1 MSKTPRTAAPTR
13 PPAYDFVGD
22 VAREVFA
29 PEPPALTLNAIAQ
42 AYQIHSRQRA
52 FQLIEK
58 FGLETLNNPDKLLA
72 VLLDKGVSSVL
83 RTKLCDPGKITEI
96 KRKLEVL
103 TLIAKHEAAI
113 ATYRKTL

>member
-29 PEPPALTLNAIAQ
+29 PAPPPLSLQAVAT

-58 FGLETLNNPDKLLA
+58 FGIETMSNPDKLLA

-83 RTKLCDPGKITEI
+83 RTKLCDPAQLAEI